1 MNKQIKRKR
10 RNNVDI
16 YTYISLYTGA
26 GGLDVGYRRGNP
38 GAIPLLYVERD
49 FEAAAVLVE
58 KIRTGRLDQAPI
70 WSNTSTLDCKP
81 FVGKVDAIIGGFPCQ
96 PFSGAGRR
104 EGTEDERWLW
114 EDITRLVGEIRPR
127 ELFLE
132 NVAGLFLGGIQVVI
146 GGLSEMGYDAKWI
159 TLQAKEVGAPHQ
171 RERVFILAHSRHH
184 ARSTKLFGKRER
196 KTSVIGQGSRS
207 VADTD
212 NEWVHNE
219 IGWNSPTTRSGI
231 DVENTIGS
239 RWDKGQDRANKNR
252 SRERANR
259 PSRRPME
266 FPPGF
271 NDPRWTQV
279 IEERPDLAPR
289 IKTQSKVRGVADG
302 LGRELARS
310 SKLKIL
316 GNGVVP
322 KQAAV
327 AYEILK
333 EKL

>member
-1 MNKQIKRKR
+1 
-10 RNNVDI
+10 VDI
-16 YTYISLYTGA
+16 HTYISLYSGA

-70 WSNTSTLDCKP
+70 WCNTSTLDCKP
-81 FVGKVDAIIGGFPCQ
+81 FVGRVDAIIGGFPCQ

-132 NVAGLFLGGIQVVI
+132 NVSGLFHGGIQVVI

-212 NEWVHNE
+212 NERVHNE
-219 IGWNSPTTRSGI
+219 IGWNSSTTRSGI
-231 DVENTIGS
+231 DVENTSGE
-239 RWDKGQDRANKNR
+239 GLE
-252 SRERANR
+252 RENTEGKYTTR

-327 AYEILK
+327 AYQILRD
-333 EKL
+333 EL

>member
-16 YTYISLYTGA
+16 HTYISLYTGA

-114 EDITRLVGEIRPR
+114 EDITRLVSEIRPR

-132 NVAGLFLGGIQVVI
+132 NVSGLFLGGIQVVI

-196 KTSVIGQGSRS
+196 KTSVIGQGSRT
-207 VADTD
+207 VTDTN
-212 NEWVHNE
+212 NERVHNE

-231 DVENTIGS
+231 DVENTSGE
-239 RWDKGQDRANKNR
+239 GLE
-252 SRERANR
+252 RENTEGKYTTR
-259 PSRRPME
+259 PSGRPME

-327 AYEILK
+327 AYQILRD
-333 EKL
+333 EL

>member
-1 MNKQIKRKR
+1 MNKQMKRKR

-16 YTYISLYTGA
+16 HTYISLYSGA

-70 WSNTSTLDCKP
+70 WCNTSTLDCKP
-81 FVGKVDAIIGGFPCQ
+81 FVGRVDAIIGGFPCQ

-132 NVAGLFLGGIQVVI
+132 NVSGLFHGGIQVVI

-212 NEWVHNE
+212 NERVHNE
-219 IGWNSPTTRSGI
+219 IGWNSSTTRSGI
-231 DVENTIGS
+231 DVENTSGE
-239 RWDKGQDRANKNR
+239 GLE
-252 SRERANR
+252 RENTEGKYTTR

-289 IKTQSKVRGVADG
+289 VKTQSKVRGVADG

-327 AYEILK
+327 AYQILRD
-333 EKL
+333 EL

>member
-70 WSNTSTLDCKP
+70 WCNTSTLDCKP
-81 FVGKVDAIIGGFPCQ
+81 FVGRVDAIIGGFPCQ

-132 NVAGLFLGGIQVVI
+132 NVSGLFHGGIQVVI

-171 RERVFILAHSRHH
+171 RERVFILAHARHH

-212 NEWVHNE
+212 NERVHNE
-219 IGWNSPTTRSGI
+219 IGRNSSTTRSSI
-231 DVENTIGS
+231 DVENTSGEGLERENS
-239 RWDKGQDRANKNR
+239 KGRNTT
-252 SRERANR
+252 R
-259 PSRRPME
+259 PSGRPME

-271 NDPRWTQV
+271 NDPRWRQV

-289 IKTQSKVRGVADG
+289 VKTQSKVRGVADG

-327 AYEILK
+327 AYQILRD
-333 EKL
+333 EL

>member
-1 MNKQIKRKR
+1 M
-10 RNNVDI
+10 DI
-16 YTYISLYTGA
+16 HTYISLYTGA

-114 EDITRLVGEIRPR
+114 EDITRLVSEIRPR

-132 NVAGLFLGGIQVVI
+132 NVSGLFLGGIQVVI

-207 VADTD
+207 VADTN
-212 NEWVHNE
+212 NERVHNE

-231 DVENTIGS
+231 DVENTSGE
-239 RWDKGQDRANKNR
+239 GLE
-252 SRERANR
+252 RENTEGKYTTR
-259 PSRRPME
+259 PSGRPME

-327 AYEILK
+327 AYQILRD
-333 EKL
+333 EL

>member
-1 MNKQIKRKR
+1 M
-10 RNNVDI
+10 DI
-16 YTYISLYTGA
+16 HTYISLYSGA

-70 WSNTSTLDCKP
+70 WCNTSTLDCKP
-81 FVGKVDAIIGGFPCQ
+81 FVGRVDAIIGGFPCQ

-132 NVAGLFLGGIQVVI
+132 NVSGLFLGGIQVVI

-171 RERVFILAHSRHH
+171 RERVFILAH
-184 ARSTKLFGKRER
+184 A
-196 KTSVIGQGSRS
+196 RS

-212 NEWVHNE
+212 NKRVHNK
-219 IGWNSPTTRSGI
+219 IGWNSSTTRSGI
-231 DVENTIGS
+231 AVENTIGS
-239 RWDKGQDRANKNR
+239 RWDKGQDRSNKNR
-252 SRERANR
+252 SRERSNR
-259 PSRRPME
+259 PSGRPME

-271 NDPRWTQV
+271 NDPRWRQV

-289 IKTQSKVRGVADG
+289 VKTQSKVRGVADG

-327 AYEILK
+327 AYQILRD
-333 EKL
+333 EL